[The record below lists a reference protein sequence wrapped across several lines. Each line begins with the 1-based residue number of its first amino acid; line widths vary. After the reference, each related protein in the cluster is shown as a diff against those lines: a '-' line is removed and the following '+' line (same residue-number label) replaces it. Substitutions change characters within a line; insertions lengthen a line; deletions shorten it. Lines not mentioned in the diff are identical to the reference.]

1 MTAVTDPGH
10 RVHYID
16 AVRDKRLKILMLAGD
31 VDPVIPPLQVEA
43 TAATVGG
50 EFVCFGDGPKDG
62 PKDGPEGGPKD
73 ERDADGDGDDDTK
86 EDPSA
91 ALKSMMT
98 DGGDHYSHYDL
109 LCGVNAPRL
118 VFPVVSEF
126 LERVEVEI
134 FGRVFRL

>member
-1 MTAVTDPGH
+1 M
-10 RVHYID
+10 
-16 AVRDKRLKILMLAGD
+16 
-31 VDPVIPPLQVEA
+31 
-43 TAATVGG
+43 
-50 EFVCFGDGPKDG
+50 CFGDGPKDG
-62 PKDGPEGGPKD
+62 PEDGPEGGPEGGPKDGPKGGPKD

-91 ALKSMMT
+91 ALKYMMT

-109 LCGVNAPRL
+109 LCGVNAPML

>member
-1 MTAVTDPGH
+1 M
-10 RVHYID
+10 
-16 AVRDKRLKILMLAGD
+16 
-31 VDPVIPPLQVEA
+31 
-43 TAATVGG
+43 
-50 EFVCFGDGPKDG
+50 CFGDGPKDG
-62 PKDGPEGGPKD
+62 PEDGPEGGPEGGPKDGPKGGPKD